1 MFVFRYKIVKKSSY
15 EFVKKG
21 AIPYSRISVNIEN
34 QSNET
39 ITFLGTGG
47 ARFMIISQLLAS
59 GGLWF
64 NLDGTQIL
72 MDPGPGCIVQV
83 TRRKLNPEELSAI
96 IVSHRHLDHSA
107 DVNVM
112 TEAMTEGGFK
122 KRGILFAP
130 RDAIE
135 TEPVI
140 HNYLKKSLEGIE
152 ILEAGKT
159 YSIGNISFTTP
170 VRHVHLVENYGMV
183 FKTRKHTIAYITDT
197 RYFDK
202 LGSYYKGDLLMLNL
216 TFLKPR
222 TTPDRPGAPLDH
234 LSMPDAERLIK
245 EIKPNTALLTH
256 FGMGVWRAKPALV
269 AEELSQKTGIKVIAA
284 TDGLIYDL
292 AELDT

>member
-135 TEPVI
+135 TEPVMPQ
-140 HNYLKKSLEGIE
+140 LPEKKS
-152 ILEAGKT
+152 
-159 YSIGNISFTTP
+159 
-170 VRHVHLVENYGMV
+170 
-183 FKTRKHTIAYITDT
+183 
-197 RYFDK
+197 
-202 LGSYYKGDLLMLNL
+202 
-216 TFLKPR
+216 
-222 TTPDRPGAPLDH
+222 
-234 LSMPDAERLIK
+234 
-245 EIKPNTALLTH
+245 
-256 FGMGVWRAKPALV
+256 
-269 AEELSQKTGIKVIAA
+269 
-284 TDGLIYDL
+284 
-292 AELDT
+292 

>member
-1 MFVFRYKIVKKSSY
+1 MEK
-15 EFVKKG
+15 ETQ
-21 AIPYSRISVNIEN
+21 A
-34 QSNET
+34 NET
-39 ITFLGTGG
+39 VTFLGTGG

-59 GGLWF
+59 GGIWF

-72 MDPGPGCIVQV
+72 MDPGPGSIVQV
-83 TRRKLNPEELSAI
+83 TKRKLNPENLSAI

-107 DVNVM
+107 DVNVI

-135 TEPVI
+135 TEPI
-140 HNYLKKSLEGIE
+140 ILNYLKNSLEGIE

-159 YSIGNISFTTP
+159 YSVGNISFTTP
-170 VRHVHLVENYGMV
+170 VRHIHLVENYGMI
-183 FKTRKHTIAYITDT
+183 FKTQKHSIAYITDT
-197 RYFDK
+197 RYFEE
-202 LGSYYKGDLLMLNL
+202 LGSYYQGDLLMLNL

-222 TTPDRPGAPLDH
+222 PTPVKPGMPLDH

-245 EIKPNTALLTH
+245 EIKPKTAILTH

-269 AEELSQKTGIKVIAA
+269 AAELTEKTGIKVIAA
-284 TDGLIYDL
+284 RDGMTFNL
-292 AELDT
+292 AELDK

>member
-1 MFVFRYKIVKKSSY
+1 MDKETS
-15 EFVKKG
+15 
-21 AIPYSRISVNIEN
+21 
-34 QSNET
+34 SNET

-59 GGLWF
+59 GGIWF

-72 MDPGPGCIVQV
+72 MDPGPGSIVQV
-83 TRRKLNPEELSAI
+83 TKRKLNPENLSAI

-107 DVNVM
+107 DVNVI

-135 TEPVI
+135 TEPI
-140 HNYLKKSLEGIE
+140 ILNYLKNSLEGIE

-159 YSIGNISFTTP
+159 YSVGNISFTTP
-170 VRHVHLVENYGMV
+170 VRHIHLVENYGMI
-183 FKTRKHTIAYITDT
+183 FKTQKHSIAYITDT
-197 RYFDK
+197 RYFEE
-202 LGSYYKGDLLMLNL
+202 LGSYYRGDLLMLNL

-222 TTPDRPGAPLDH
+222 PTPVKPGMPLDH

-245 EIKPNTALLTH
+245 EIKPKTAILTH

-269 AEELSQKTGIKVIAA
+269 AAELTEKTGIKVIAA
-284 TDGLIYDL
+284 RDGMTFNL
-292 AELDT
+292 AELDK

>member
-1 MFVFRYKIVKKSSY
+1 MD
-15 EFVKKG
+15 
-21 AIPYSRISVNIEN
+21 NEN

-72 MDPGPGCIVQV
+72 MDPGPGSIVQV
-83 TRRKLNPEELSAI
+83 TKRKLNPENLSAI

-107 DVNVM
+107 DVNVI

-135 TEPVI
+135 TESI
-140 HNYLKKSLEGIE
+140 ILNYLKKSLAGIE

-170 VRHVHLVENYGMV
+170 VRHIHLVENYGMI
-183 FKTRKHTIAYITDT
+183 FKTKKHTISYITDT
-197 RYFDK
+197 RYFEE
-202 LGSYYKGDLLMLNL
+202 LGSYYHGDLLMLNL
-216 TFLKPR
+216 TFLNPRPTPAKP
-222 TTPDRPGAPLDH
+222 GMPLDH

-245 EIKPNTALLTH
+245 EIKPKIAILTH
-256 FGMGVWRAKPALV
+256 FGMGVWRAKPVLV
-269 AEELSQKTGIKVIAA
+269 AEELTQKTGIKVIAA
-284 TDGLIYDL
+284 TDGMTFDL
-292 AELDT
+292 ANLDK

>member
-1 MFVFRYKIVKKSSY
+1 
-15 EFVKKG
+15 
-21 AIPYSRISVNIEN
+21 
-34 QSNET
+34 
-39 ITFLGTGG
+39 
-47 ARFMIISQLLAS
+47 MIISQLLAS

-64 NLDGTQIL
+64 NFDGTQIL

-83 TRRKLNPEELSAI
+83 TRRKLNPQELSAI

-112 TEAMTEGGFK
+112 TEAMTEGGFH

-130 RDAIE
+130 GDAIE
-135 TEPVI
+135 TEPII
-140 HNYLKKSLEGIE
+140 HNYLKNSLEHIE

-170 VRHVHLVENYGMV
+170 VRHVHLVENYGMI
-183 FKTRKHTIAYITDT
+183 FKTKKHTIAYITDT
-197 RYFDK
+197 RYFEE

-234 LSMPDAERLIK
+234 LSMPDAERLIR
-245 EIKPNTALLTH
+245 EIKPKTAILTH
-256 FGMGVWRAKPALV
+256 FGMGMWRAKPALV
-269 AEELSQKTGIKVIAA
+269 AEELTQKTGIKVIAA
-284 TDGLIYDL
+284 TDGLVYDL
-292 AELDT
+292 EELDS